1 MVTAIDWQWHQGDYS
16 VYTKPLEKSAN
27 DQREYRLLKLANE
40 LQVLLVSDPDTDRA
54 SASLDVHVG
63 SLSDPE
69 HLQGLAHFCE
79 HLLFMGTKKYPKEN
93 DYYSYLSE
101 HSGHANAF
109 TGTVNTNY
117 FFEVGHQW
125 LEGALDRFSR
135 FFIDP
140 LFSESCTEREL
151 KAVDSE
157 HKKNLQSDCW
167 RISQIEKHL
176 SDPKHPWHLFET
188 GNLETLLE
196 YPKKIGL
203 DVREELL
210 KFHDAY
216 YSANIMKLVILGRE
230 SLDQLTKW
238 VVEKFSSV
246 KNKHIPVPSF
256 HGHPLTKNELMK
268 QIFIKSVK
276 KSRTLEITFPF
287 PDQTAFYECQPANYL
302 AHLIG
307 HEGPGSIL
315 SFLKKKTWATT
326 LSSGLS
332 YGGVGFSFFHLSI
345 ELTEEGLR
353 HYEDVVVSLFEYI
366 ELIKKEGIQQWIFE
380 ETKSLAEIEF
390 RFLEQCT
397 PSQYTSFLSQ
407 QMQENYPPQWVI
419 SGNALLRKY
428 DPDLIKAHLEL
439 LRMDNFRLTLVS
451 QEFPDGIECTRI
463 ERWYSAEYEVQ
474 PLSEALVQRLVNI
487 SLNPHFSLPVVNE
500 FIPTELEVVKQ
511 EGKTKEP
518 TLIQD
523 EPISRI
529 WYKKDDTFWVPK
541 TNVWICLKNPL
552 TYITPRHAV
561 MLALYIGLLSDSLT
575 EYSYNAELAGLNYYI
590 AQETEGIM
598 LFVGGYSHKL
608 SLLLERVV
616 SKMKDL
622 CIEQCRF
629 KMVKDEITREYEN
642 VLLEAPYQ
650 HASYYLSFA
659 LSNRKWTYNDLI
671 TQVRDIQLE
680 ELQAFIPLAISTLH
694 IEALVHGSMEKEAVL
709 GMFSKIQDILTPR
722 PLLPSQWAG
731 SRAVALSDGQHFVY
745 TLPVYDNN
753 EVNSAIAYYSQV
765 CRVTETGLRNRL
777 FLIAQIAEEP
787 CFNQLRTREQLGYI
801 VFSGIKNVHGTLGF
815 RVIIQSEREPVYLEN
830 RVLDFLEELKKIIQE
845 MSEADYQAQVDSLIA
860 EKQEKFKNL
869 FEEGYRYWSNIMSGY
884 YEFNESTTDVLE
896 LKKITKDSLL
906 AFYNNYIYPTSSMAR
921 TISIHLKSQKV
932 PVEEKPS
939 LTAENVYSVLTAL
952 NYLDKK
958 DISEDTFR
966 DWVISYAGDAAQFKT
981 ELEFSQFLESKKIGT
996 GQVKTILEKIYQGPS
1011 GLSQRDHSR
1020 LPDKY
1025 EVIADLIDFRRRM
1038 PLSPAAVSVL
1048 NSVYF

>member
-1 MVTAIDWQWHQGDYS
+1 MVTAIEWQWQQGDYS
-16 VYTKPLEKSAN
+16 VYTRPLEKSAN

-40 LQVLLVSDPDTDRA
+40 LQVLLVSDPDADRA

-101 HSGHANAF
+101 HS
-109 TGTVNTNY
+109 
-117 FFEVGHQW
+117 VGHQW

-196 YPKKIGL
+196 RPKKMGL

-230 SLDQLTKW
+230 PLDQLTKW

-326 LSSGLS
+326 LNSG
-332 YGGVGFSFFHLSI
+332 
-345 ELTEEGLR
+345 

-428 DPDLIKAHLEL
+428 DPDLIKVHLEL
-439 LRMDNFRLTLVS
+439 LRPDNFRLTLVS

-474 PLSEALVQRLVNI
+474 PLSEALGQRLVNI
-487 SLNPHFSLPVVNE
+487 SLNPHFSLPAVNE

-511 EGKTKEP
+511 EEKTKEP

-552 TYITPRHAV
+552 TFITPRHAV
-561 MLALYIGLLSDSLT
+561 MLAVFIQCRISRAQLLYCTRSRRNRS
-575 EYSYNAELAGLNYYI
+575 
-590 AQETEGIM
+590 
-598 LFVGGYSHKL
+598 GYSHKL
-608 SLLLERVV
+608 SLLLEKVV

-622 CIEQCRF
+622 CIEQRRF
-629 KMVKDEITREYEN
+629 KMIKDEITREYEN

-694 IEALVHGSMEKEAVL
+694 IEALVHGSMEKETVL
-709 GMFSKIQDILTPR
+709 GMFSKIQDVLTPR

-731 SRAVALSDGQHFVY
+731 SRAVALSDGQHFVH

-765 CRVTETGLRNRL
+765 CRVTEIGLRNRL

-830 RVLDFLEELKKIIQE
+830 RVLDFLEELKKIIEE

-860 EKQEKFKNL
+860 EKQEKSKNL

-906 AFYNNYIYPTSSMAR
+906 SFYNNYIYPASPMAR
-921 TISIHLKSQKV
+921 TMSIHLKSQKT

-939 LTAENVYSVLTAL
+939 LTAENIYLVLTAL

-958 DISEDTFR
+958 NVSEDAFR
-966 DWVISYAGDAAQFKT
+966 DWIISYAGDTAQFKT
-981 ELEFSQFLESKKIGT
+981 ELEFSQFLESKKIAT

-1011 GLSQRDHSR
+1011 GLSQRDHTR

-1038 PLSPAAVSVL
+1038 PLSPAAVPVL